1 MKTIEVTIDK
11 TGEAT
16 VHVQG
21 VQGMRCTEI
30 TEKLERRLGGQMLNR
45 ELTDE
50 AHAEETV
57 AATQEQTW

>member
-1 MKTIEVTIDK
+1 MKTIEVLITK
-11 TGEAT
+11 EGVVT

-30 TEKLERRLGGQMLNR
+30 TAELERKLGGQMLSR
-45 ELTDE
+45 DLTDE

-57 AATQEQTW
+57 TTAQEQTW